1 MEKIYLFFN
10 GKKMY
15 RNITLTLSVL
25 FIFHGCSMV
34 KGLFGKKAIGD
45 PNDPDFLNKVQELKS
60 AYREGNIQALDELI
74 EVYENPDLHVKL
86 RVAAGKTLAQT
97 EHPRALHAISEMVA
111 TTTALD
117 YALLNESIKML
128 GMFKENPKAAD
139 ALVRSMHKMED
150 KTNEIHLS
158 LIKNLRRVRTKDQ
171 ILALL
176 DLYEVAKSNMSR
188 TERLL
193 TESMGAIGND
203 QVIPILTQV
212 ARDPKINIGIRNQA
226 VEILGKKK
234 PDDVAVAFAELL
246 GDPNTNLEVREFAL
260 NTMKGVKEENL
271 VLALLNTYN
280 MGKTEYYS
288 LLNTML
294 DALGEFDDLEVKK
307 AVIEIAHSDD
317 YPIDIRKKA
326 IDNLAAFNDPS
337 IVNGLLPML
346 ENKDNYI
353 YYDNIINMVY
363 KLGEEKKNAESVR
376 RMAFKAHF
384 SKRKFD

>member
-1 MEKIYLFFN
+1 M
-10 GKKMY
+10 MH
-15 RNITLTLSVL
+15 RHITIIL
-25 FIFHGCSMV
+25 FIILMLQGCSTI
-34 KGLFGKKAIGD
+34 KGLFGKKSIGD
-45 PNDPDFLNKVQELKS
+45 PNDPDFLNRVQELKS
-60 AYREGNIQALDELI
+60 AYRGGNIRALDELI
-74 EVYENPDLHVKL
+74 EVYQDPDLHVKL

-111 TTTALD
+111 TTTAVD
-117 YALLNESIKML
+117 YTLLNESISML
-128 GMFKENPKAAD
+128 GMFSENPKAAD
-139 ALVRSMHKMED
+139 ALVRSMRTME
-150 KTNEIHLS
+150 KRTNEVHVALVKS
-158 LIKNLRRVRTKDQ
+158 LNRVRTKDQ

-193 TESMGAIGND
+193 TETLGAIGSD
-203 QVIPILTQV
+203 QVVPVLTSV
-212 ARDPKINIGIRNQA
+212 ARDPKINIGIRNKA
-226 VEILGKKK
+226 VEILGKKN
-234 PDDVAVAFAELL
+234 PNDVAIAFAELL

-280 MGKTEYYS
+280 MGKTQYYS

-294 DALGEFDDLEVKK
+294 AALGEFDDPEVKK

-317 YPIDIRKKA
+317 YPTDIRKKA

-337 IVNGLLPML
+337 VVDGLLPML
-346 ENKDNYI
+346 EYKKNYI

-363 KLGEEKKNAESVR
+363 ALGEEKKNAEAVR

-384 SKRKFD
+384 SRREHD

>member
-1 MEKIYLFFN
+1 
-10 GKKMY
+10 MY

-34 KGLFGKKAIGD
+34 KGLLGKKAIGD

-74 EVYENPDLHVKL
+74 EVYENPNLHVKL

-97 EHPRALHAISEMVA
+97 EHPRALHSISEMVA

-260 NTMKGVKEENL
+260 NTMKGVNEENL

-294 DALGEFDDLEVKK
+294 DALGEFDDPEVKK

-384 SKRKFD
+384 SKREFD

>member
-1 MEKIYLFFN
+1 
-10 GKKMY
+10 MY

-34 KGLFGKKAIGD
+34 KGLLGKKAIGD

-74 EVYENPDLHVKL
+74 EVYEDPDVHVKL

-97 EHPRALHAISEMVA
+97 EHPRALHSISEMVA

-150 KTNEIHLS
+150 KTNEIHIS

-294 DALGEFDDLEVKK
+294 DALGEFDDPEVKKAVK

-384 SKRKFD
+384 SKREYD

>member
-1 MEKIYLFFN
+1 
-10 GKKMY
+10 MY

-25 FIFHGCSMV
+25 FILHGCSMV
-34 KGLFGKKAIGD
+34 KGLLGKKAIGD

-74 EVYENPDLHVKL
+74 EVYEDPDLHVKL

-294 DALGEFDDLEVKK
+294 DALGEFDDPEVKK

-337 IVNGLLPML
+337 ILNGLLPML

-384 SKRKFD
+384 SKREYD

>member
-1 MEKIYLFFN
+1 MTRYI
-10 GKKMY
+10 
-15 RNITLTLSVL
+15 NILLL
-25 FIFHGCSMV
+25 AIFLLQGCSSI
-34 KGLFGKKAIGD
+34 KGLFGKKSIGD

-60 AYREGNIQALDELI
+60 AYRGGNIRALDELI
-74 EVYENPDLHVKL
+74 EVYQDSDLHAKL

-97 EHPRALHAISEMVA
+97 QHPRALHAISEMVA

-117 YALLNESIKML
+117 YTLLNESISML
-128 GMFKENPKAAD
+128 GMFSENPKAAN
-139 ALVRSMHKMED
+139 ALVRSMRTME
-150 KTNEIHLS
+150 KRTNEVHIALVKS
-158 LIKNLRRVRTKDQ
+158 LNRVRTKDQ

-193 TESMGAIGND
+193 TETLGAIGSD
-203 QVIPILTQV
+203 QVVPVLTSV
-212 ARDPKINIGIRNQA
+212 ARDPKINIGIRNKA
-226 VEILGKKK
+226 VEILGKKN
-234 PDDVAVAFAELL
+234 PTDVAIAFAELL

-280 MGKTEYYS
+280 MGKTQYYS

-294 DALGEFDDLEVKK
+294 AALGEFDDPEVKK

-317 YPIDIRKKA
+317 YPTDIRKKA

-337 IVNGLLPML
+337 VVEGLLPML

-363 KLGEEKKNAESVR
+363 SLGEEKKNAESVR

-384 SKRKFD
+384 SKKEHE

>member
-1 MEKIYLFFN
+1 MMTRYI
-10 GKKMY
+10 
-15 RNITLTLSVL
+15 NILLL
-25 FIFHGCSMV
+25 AIFLLQGCSSI
-34 KGLFGKKAIGD
+34 KGLFGKKSIGD
-45 PNDPDFLNKVQELKS
+45 PNDPDFLNRVQELKS
-60 AYREGNIQALDELI
+60 AYRGGNIRALDELI
-74 EVYENPDLHVKL
+74 EVYQDPDLHTKL

-97 EHPRALHAISEMVA
+97 QHPRALHAISEMVA

-117 YALLNESIKML
+117 YTLLNESISML
-128 GMFKENPKAAD
+128 GMFSENPKAAN
-139 ALVRSMHKMED
+139 ALVKSMRTME
-150 KTNEIHLS
+150 KRTNEVHIALVKS
-158 LIKNLRRVRTKDQ
+158 LNRVRTKDQ

-193 TESMGAIGND
+193 TETLGAIGSD
-203 QVIPILTQV
+203 QVVPVLTSV
-212 ARDPKINIGIRNQA
+212 ARDPKINIGIRNKA
-226 VEILGKKK
+226 VEILGKKN
-234 PDDVAVAFAELL
+234 PTDVAIAFAELL

-280 MGKTEYYS
+280 MGKTQYYS

-294 DALGEFDDLEVKK
+294 AALGEFDDPEVKK
-307 AVIEIAHSDD
+307 AVIEIAHSND
-317 YPIDIRKKA
+317 YPTDIRKKA

-337 IVNGLLPML
+337 VVEGLLPML
-346 ENKDNYI
+346 ENKENYI

-363 KLGEEKKNAESVR
+363 ALGEEKKNAESVR

-384 SKRKFD
+384 SRKEHE

>member
-1 MEKIYLFFN
+1 MYKIIF
-10 GKKMY
+10 
-15 RNITLTLSVL
+15 ILSTIFVL
-25 FIFHGCSMV
+25 QGCSMV
-34 KGLFGKKAIGD
+34 KGLFGKKSISD
-45 PNDPDFLNKVQELKS
+45 PNDPDFLNTVQELKS
-60 AYREGNIQALDELI
+60 AYREGNVQALDDLI
-74 EVYENPDLHVKL
+74 EIYEDPDLHVKL

-97 EHPRALHAISEMVA
+97 EHPRALHSISEMVA

-117 YALLNESIKML
+117 YALLKESIKML

-139 ALVRSMHKMED
+139 ALVRSMRKMED
-150 KTNEIHLS
+150 KTNEIHITLV
-158 LIKNLRRVRTKDQ
+158 KNLMRVRTKDQ

-193 TESMGAIGND
+193 TETMGAIGND

-212 ARDPKINIGIRNQA
+212 AKDPKINIGVRNRA

-294 DALGEFDDLEVKK
+294 AALGEFDDPEVKK

-317 YPIDIRKKA
+317 YPMDIRKKA

-337 IVNGLLPML
+337 VLNGLLPML
-346 ENKDNYI
+346 ENKDNYV

-384 SKRKFD
+384 SKREYD

>member
-1 MEKIYLFFN
+1 
-10 GKKMY
+10 MY
-15 RNITLTLSVL
+15 RNITLILSVL

-34 KGLFGKKAIGD
+34 KGLLGKKAIGD

-74 EVYENPDLHVKL
+74 EVYEDPDLHVKL

-97 EHPRALHAISEMVA
+97 EHPRALHSISEMVA

-150 KTNEIHLS
+150 KTNEIHIS

-294 DALGEFDDLEVKK
+294 DALGEFDDPEVKK

-337 IVNGLLPML
+337 ILNGLLPML

-384 SKRKFD
+384 SKREFD

>member
-1 MEKIYLFFN
+1 
-10 GKKMY
+10 MY

-34 KGLFGKKAIGD
+34 KGLLGKKAIGD

-60 AYREGNIQALDELI
+60 AYREGSIQALDELI

-97 EHPRALHAISEMVA
+97 EHPRALHSISEMVA

-294 DALGEFDDLEVKK
+294 DALGEFDDPEVKK

-384 SKRKFD
+384 SKREFD

>member
-1 MEKIYLFFN
+1 MMTRYIN
-10 GKKMY
+10 
-15 RNITLTLSVL
+15 VL
-25 FIFHGCSMV
+25 LLAIFLLQGCSSI
-34 KGLFGKKAIGD
+34 KGLFGKKSIGD
-45 PNDPDFLNKVQELKS
+45 PNDPDFLNRVQELKS
-60 AYREGNIQALDELI
+60 AYRGGNIRALDELI
-74 EVYENPDLHVKL
+74 EVYQDPDLHAKL

-97 EHPRALHAISEMVA
+97 QHPRALHAISEMVA

-117 YALLNESIKML
+117 YTLLNESISML
-128 GMFKENPKAAD
+128 GMFSENPKAAN
-139 ALVRSMHKMED
+139 ALVKSMRTME
-150 KTNEIHLS
+150 KRTNEVHIALVKS
-158 LIKNLRRVRTKDQ
+158 LNRVRTKDQ

-193 TESMGAIGND
+193 TETLGAIGSD
-203 QVIPILTQV
+203 QVVPVLTSI
-212 ARDPKINIGIRNQA
+212 ARDPKINIGIRNKA
-226 VEILGKKK
+226 VEILGKKN
-234 PDDVAVAFAELL
+234 PTDVAIAFAELL

-280 MGKTEYYS
+280 MGKTQYYS

-294 DALGEFDDLEVKK
+294 AALGEFDDPEVKK
-307 AVIEIAHSDD
+307 AVIEIAHSND
-317 YPIDIRKKA
+317 YPTDIRKKA

-337 IVNGLLPML
+337 VVEGLLPML
-346 ENKDNYI
+346 EDKENYI

-363 KLGEEKKNAESVR
+363 ALGEEKKNAESVR

-384 SKRKFD
+384 SRREHD

>member
-1 MEKIYLFFN
+1 
-10 GKKMY
+10 MY
-15 RNITLTLSVL
+15 RNIILTLSVL

-34 KGLFGKKAIGD
+34 KGLLSKKAIGD

-74 EVYENPDLHVKL
+74 EVYENPNLHVKL

-97 EHPRALHAISEMVA
+97 EHPRALHSISEMVA

-294 DALGEFDDLEVKK
+294 NALGEFDDPEVKK

-337 IVNGLLPML
+337 ILNGLLPML

-384 SKRKFD
+384 SKREFD

>member
-1 MEKIYLFFN
+1 MYKIIF
-10 GKKMY
+10 
-15 RNITLTLSVL
+15 ILSTIFVL
-25 FIFHGCSMV
+25 QGCSMV
-34 KGLFGKKAIGD
+34 KGLFGKKSISD
-45 PNDPDFLNKVQELKS
+45 PNDPDFLNTVQELKS
-60 AYREGNIQALDELI
+60 AYREGNVQALDDLI
-74 EVYENPDLHVKL
+74 EIYEDPDLHVKL

-97 EHPRALHAISEMVA
+97 EHPRALHSISEMVA

-117 YALLNESIKML
+117 YALLKESIKML
-128 GMFKENPKAAD
+128 GMFEENPKAAD
-139 ALVRSMHKMED
+139 ALVRSMRKMED
-150 KTNEIHLS
+150 KTNEIHITLV
-158 LIKNLRRVRTKDQ
+158 KNLMRVRTKDQ

-193 TESMGAIGND
+193 TETMGAIGND

-212 ARDPKINIGIRNQA
+212 AKDPKINIGVRNRA

-294 DALGEFDDLEVKK
+294 AALGEFDDPEVKK

-317 YPIDIRKKA
+317 YPMDIRKKA

-337 IVNGLLPML
+337 VLNGLLPML
-346 ENKDNYI
+346 ENKDNYV

-384 SKRKFD
+384 SKREYD